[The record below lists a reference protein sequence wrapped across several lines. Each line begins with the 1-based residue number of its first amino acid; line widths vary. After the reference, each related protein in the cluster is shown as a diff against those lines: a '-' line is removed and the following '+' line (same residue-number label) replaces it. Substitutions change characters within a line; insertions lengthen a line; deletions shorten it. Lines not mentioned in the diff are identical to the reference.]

1 MGKLEFD
8 NLTVLY
14 DTETDYSTKRIK
26 KVKRIERLDI
36 AASVILI
43 LTSIVIGAM
52 SQNFV
57 VGLILFLAVM
67 AADIFATL
75 KLMKKISPPHYD
87 FIGWLQRMKSDEIE
101 IGWFNDRYIALVF
114 FSQHGWQARGMKSFL
129 WSEKYKLDD
138 NAKKDEPIHMTI
150 DATKETILITTENKK

>member
-1 MGKLEFD
+1 MGKLEFE

-14 DTETDYSTKRIK
+14 DTETDYSKKRIK
-26 KVKRIERLDI
+26 KVKRIERFSI
-36 AASVILI
+36 AISVVVILA
-43 LTSIVIGAM
+43 SIVLGAM
-52 SQNFV
+52 SQHFAIAIA
-57 VGLILFLAVM
+57 LILLIMTV
-67 AADIFATL
+67 DIFAML

-87 FIGWLQRMKSDEIE
+87 VIGWLQRMKSDEIE